1 MRITPSL
8 LALLAL
14 TTVAACNNE
23 IYVRGGV
30 TDGDT
35 FYLAPR
41 ALADNDPVLQSWAAY
56 SLSRSA
62 CQLQIG
68 GANPARASS
77 YGCEL
82 TARRHLL
89 ETWEEQRAANPG
101 LSDDYLDSLT
111 MVSDAGHL
119 DEYVV
124 FYLGSPAWQVPAE
137 VNVETFRRWQRKH
150 LPGHRSSTRIIGS
163 WNYADKVMPGLS
175 ANDSPY
181 RH

>member
-1 MRITPSL
+1 MRILVAMLPV
-8 LALLAL
+8 LAL
-14 TTVAACNNE
+14 TTVTACNNE
-23 IYVRGGV
+23 IYVRDGV

-41 ALADNDPVLQSWAAY
+41 ALADSDPVLQSWAAY

-68 GANPARASS
+68 GANPARTTS

-101 LSDDYLDSLT
+101 LSEEYLDSLT
-111 MVSDAGHL
+111 TVRDAGYL

-124 FYLGSPAWQVPAE
+124 FYLGSPSWQVPAE
-137 VNVETFRRWQRKH
+137 VNVDKFRRWQRKH

-163 WNYADKVMPGLS
+163 WNYADRVMPGLS
-175 ANDSPY
+175 TTGVP
-181 RH
+181 

>member
-1 MRITPSL
+1 MRIL
-8 LALLAL
+8 LPLLPLIAL
-14 TTVAACNNE
+14 TAVAACNNE
-23 IYVRGGV
+23 IYVRDGV

-35 FYLAPR
+35 FYLAPQ

-62 CQLQIG
+62 CQLEIG

-89 ETWEEQRAANPG
+89 ETWEEQRVENPG
-101 LSDDYLDSLT
+101 LRDDYLDSLA
-111 MVSDAGHL
+111 MVRDAGHL

-137 VNVETFRRWQRKH
+137 VDVRAFRRWQRQH

-163 WNYADKVMPGLS
+163 WNYADRIMPDLS
-175 ANDSPY
+175 AGDSPY
-181 RH
+181 QF